1 MLVSI
6 AYGVPCVIDRIA
18 DPTSYGSEVVGMVD
32 RRTGTETAL
41 GRRVLDLGEGGGG

>member
-1 MLVSI
+1 MGLPLNEKKES
-6 AYGVPCVIDRIA
+6 DRIA

-32 RRTGTETAL
+32 RRTETGTAL